1 MYLLRVLF
9 LSSCFS
15 LTAVRTIL
23 AALIGFM
30 PTRGNGAIGALD
42 HSPEERRRLAQQSL
56 SWQCPHCGVRMA
68 DTPPPVASA
77 PAPASP
83 APAPSKP
90 SASAVPTTPESNL
103 SSSASQHAPFSPLQT
118 PPPSAALSFAAAA
131 SASSPALSPLPPP
144 TLPHTPSSSASAAT
158 SSSSDLLAVAAELES
173 RSLAEYQRANE
184 ADAELRHRRTAAAK
198 AAFLARG
205 TMLDGYASSAAAAA
219 SASASSSLSSDTPER
234 RQASAAAAA
243 AAPSAPVPAAAAA
256 AQPRES
262 QLLSIITVFLFIA
275 LVVLGVR
282 KATGYWV
289 RY

>member
-1 MYLLRVLF
+1 
-9 LSSCFS
+9 
-15 LTAVRTIL
+15 
-23 AALIGFM
+23 
-30 PTRGNGAIGALD
+30 
-42 HSPEERRRLAQQSL
+42 
-56 SWQCPHCGVRMA
+56 
-68 DTPPPVASA
+68 
-77 PAPASP
+77 
-83 APAPSKP
+83 
-90 SASAVPTTPESNL
+90 
-103 SSSASQHAPFSPLQT
+103 
-118 PPPSAALSFAAAA
+118 
-131 SASSPALSPLPPP
+131 
-144 TLPHTPSSSASAAT
+144 
-158 SSSSDLLAVAAELES
+158 LLAVAAELES

-219 SASASSSLSSDTPER
+219 SASASSSSSSSSSSSDTPER
-234 RQASAAAAA
+234 RQAPAAAAA